1 MEFIDCKVLYS
12 SLYMIKKDEADK
24 TKGTTLTVYQPTI
37 GQFTPE
43 YTLSKEPHSSKVSL
57 EVLKDVSVFSSVTPK
72 HQKMCILQPNA
83 LNRGSPSSFSHPIR
97 SSASWR
103 SSWYSSA
110 PSLGEFSHVSGTKI
124 SIGLGYMMQFGLLCS
139 LTTSTKASSLL
150 SATYGVHPPIRF
162 TPQLGN
168 YPFLLPNGTS
178 KPEVQATKLKRN
190 VVESSTSESDSHR
203 DHHWKRSKKIQLA
216 DIENPRDQEVSSK
229 GKGVEAPNDSTHSSS
244 SMIKEIDDD
253 SDCLPLTQVLALC
266 KGKATSSKIPLHL
279 PSFSKHGVQ
288 QADLTSSRTENV
300 AIAFEPPVRTSP
312 SSISTFRCDEVVARS
327 KRKMIEIMWDDL
339 FQQLSTTSFDGL
351 HFIKEEVNGIL
362 QAMSQHGGI
371 DVTSLHERVN
381 DFLGTANQYVKE
393 TQLLSQKKKKEFFD
407 QQISGANQRL
417 QDMRVRE
424 KQHAIH
430 ARDLEVKLTELGE
443 KEDNLKREIGLS
455 LQEDEKLLLD
465 TQSAISKIEDEVS
478 ILESNPPLSED
489 DLVHQTNLKK

>member
-1 MEFIDCKVLYS
+1 MEFIDCKVPYS

-24 TKGTTLTVYQPTI
+24 TKGTTLTVYQPAI
-37 GQFTPE
+37 GQFAPE

-57 EVLKDVSVFSSVTPK
+57 EVLKDVSVLSSATPK
-72 HQKMCILQPNA
+72 HQKVCILQSNA

-110 PSLGEFSHVSGTKI
+110 PSLGEFSHVSGYWEI
-124 SIGLGYMMQFGLLCS
+124 SIELAYMMQFGLLCL
-139 LTTSTKASSLL
+139 LTTSKKASSAL
-150 SATYGVHPPIRF
+150 SATYGVHPPIRS
-162 TPQLGN
+162 TRQLGN

-203 DHHWKRSKKIQLA
+203 DHHWKRSKKTQLA

-244 SMIKEIDDD
+244 SMTKEIDDD
-253 SDCLPLTQVLALC
+253 SDRLPHTQVLASC
-266 KGKATSSKIPLHL
+266 KGKTTSSKIPLHL

-300 AIAFEPPVRTSP
+300 VVAFEPPVRTSP

-327 KRKMIEIMWDDL
+327 KRKMVEIMWDDL

-381 DFLGTANQYVKE
+381 DFLGNANQYVKE
-393 TQLLSQKKKKEFFD
+393 TQLLSQKMKKELFD

-417 QDMRVRE
+417 QDM
-424 KQHAIH
+424 
-430 ARDLEVKLTELGE
+430 
-443 KEDNLKREIGLS
+443 
-455 LQEDEKLLLD
+455 
-465 TQSAISKIEDEVS
+465 
-478 ILESNPPLSED
+478 
-489 DLVHQTNLKK
+489 